1 MDVSGVN
8 AANKESRLHFEGD
21 VHVLLPA
28 LPFCLLVR
36 ARSRQIS
43 HRELIADLDYLEHDF
58 MFASTDLIELFPI
71 GETVNLQLSNESDTI
86 YVVATAEIL
95 ERQIQPHSMQ
105 LRFGFKRVDEE
116 LEDLLSE
123 LKGTGYRSSANVH

>member
-1 MDVSGVN
+1 MDNGGLSTSG
-8 AANKESRLHFEGD
+8 KESRLHFEGH

-28 LPFCLLVR
+28 LPFRLLVR
-36 ARSRQIS
+36 ARARQIS
-43 HRELIADLDYLEHDF
+43 HRELIAELDYLEHDF
-58 MFASTDLIELFPI
+58 MFASSDLIELFPI

-95 ERQIQPHSMQ
+95 ERKLQPHSMQ
-105 LRFGFKRVDEE
+105 LHFGFKRVDDE

-123 LKGTGYRSSANVH
+123 LKGTGLRSSGNLH

>member
-1 MDVSGVN
+1 MDVGDLSTSG
-8 AANKESRLHFEGD
+8 KESRLHFEGH

-28 LPFCLLVR
+28 LPFRLLVR
-36 ARSRQIS
+36 ARARQIS
-43 HRELIADLDYLEHDF
+43 HRELIAELDYLEHDF

-95 ERQIQPHSMQ
+95 DRKLQPHAMQ
-105 LRFGFKRVDEE
+105 LKFGFKRVDDE

-123 LKGTGYRSSANVH
+123 LKGTGLRVSANLH